1 MKKVLI
7 ATALILCTS
16 QFTLAQEQEEF
27 YVIRDNTTDTCR
39 VVNSTEL
46 ATTQKA
52 RYKQLGQYATMDDA
66 KAAMDSMLGDG
77 CPKSE

>member
-1 MKKVLI
+1 MKKFLI

-16 QFTLAQEQEEF
+16 QFTLAQEEF

-46 ATTQKA
+46 AATQKA
-52 RYKQLGQYATMDDA
+52 RYKQVGKYATMDDA
-66 KAAMDSMLGDG
+66 KAAMDSMIEND